1 MQLQDFLDGFTR
13 SPLEIALSL
22 GFLLLLLVFFVSVSY
37 LRRRQ
42 EQAQIKKRSQKVY
55 QTLLKRHSITA
66 DEEVLLSE
74 LAAFLRSNERS
85 YMLMENQAIFNACA
99 EKALHTD
106 RLTKAQI
113 SALRDKLGFNKRRS
127 GMILESSKQI
137 PVTSPVILLKKPHSP
152 VEGKVL
158 EPTERAF
165 RVQSGT
171 KDMPFPA
178 KSEVEIVYHDATGV
192 YAFSAYLINF
202 SSGVFS
208 LTHSEQLRRVQRRE
222 YFRKK
227 ISIPCYM
234 HRSGE
239 RDQVFPSRFIDLG
252 GGGASVVNPKKA
264 FSAGDDISLSFRSDT
279 ETMLHIIGR
288 VVRTSKHNT
297 VLHID
302 FDNMGESRRDRLYR
316 LLFG

>member
-1 MQLQDFLDGFTR
+1 MQFQQFLDGFTR
-13 SPLEIALSL
+13 SPLEIAISL
-22 GFLLLLLVFFVSVSY
+22 GFLLLLVVFFVTVSY

-42 EQAQIKKRSQKVY
+42 EQTQIKLRSQKVY
-55 QTLLKRHSITA
+55 QNLLKRHSISA
-66 DEEVLLSE
+66 DEEMLLSE
-74 LAAFLRSNERS
+74 LSAFLRSNERS

-99 EKALHTD
+99 ERALHAD

-113 SALRDKLGFNKRRS
+113 SSMRDKLGFNRRKS
-127 GMILESSKQI
+127 GMKLESSRQI
-137 PVTSPVILLKKPHSP
+137 PPSSPVILLKKPHSP
-152 VEGKVL
+152 IEGKVL
-158 EPTERAF
+158 APSERAF
-165 RVQSGT
+165 RVQSGI
-171 KDMPFPA
+171 KDNPLPV
-178 KSEVEIVYHDATGV
+178 KSEIEIVYHDASGV
-192 YAFSAYLINF
+192 YAFSSYVINF
-202 SSGVFS
+202 SAGVFS

-239 RDQVFPSRFIDLG
+239 RDHVFPSRFIDLG
-252 GGGASVVNPKKA
+252 GGGASVVNPKKT
-264 FSAGDDISLSFRSDT
+264 FSTGDDISLSFRSDT

-288 VVRTSKHNT
+288 VVRTSRHNT

-302 FDNMGESRRDRLYR
+302 FENMGESRRDRLYR